1 MGHVMSVLL
10 VLLFEITSM
19 SWSSGIEVV
28 IELIRIE
35 VESKSRRVKL

>member
-1 MGHVMSVLL
+1 MVLL

-19 SWSSGIEVV
+19 SWSSGVEVV

>member
-1 MGHVMSVLL
+1 MSVLL

-19 SWSSGIEVV
+19 SWSSGVEVV

>member
-1 MGHVMSVLL
+1 MSVLL

-19 SWSSGIEVV
+19 SWSSGVEVV
-28 IELIRIE
+28 IELIRIK

>member
-1 MGHVMSVLL
+1 MSVLL

-19 SWSSGIEVV
+19 SRSSGVEVV